1 MNQKMTCGECGS
13 GILSEGTWTAEVR
26 HNEKVLSVSNL
37 ECFVCSKCGADPV
50 CADQIRRNQL
60 KIVDAK
66 RASDSLWTSAEITAF
81 RNRHGITQSQAAII
95 FGGGANAFS
104 KYERGEVIQSVAMDN
119 QLKLADKV
127 DGALAFLAL
136 KAGIQLAARNSAYST
151 IPTIPQQSTSRNI
164 VLLNFDGKVK
174 PRIAYS
180 ADYSMDECA

>member
-1 MNQKMTCGECGS
+1 MNHKMTCSECGA
-13 GILSEGTWTAEVR
+13 GIHSEGTWTAEVR
-26 HNEKVLSVSNL
+26 HNEKVLSVGNL
-37 ECFVCSKCGADPV
+37 ECFVCNICGADPV
-50 CADQIRRNQL
+50 FADQIRRNQL

-66 RASDSLWTSAEITAF
+66 RASDSLWTSAEIIAF
-81 RNRHGITQSQAAII
+81 RDRHGITQSQAAII

-136 KAGIQLAARNSAYST
+136 KAGVQLAAINSAYST
-151 IPTIPQQSTSRNI
+151 IPTIPQQNTSRKI
-164 VLLNFDGKVK
+164 GLLNFGGKVK